1 MGKKLLI
8 RIKEK
13 KRIKAIKLII
23 IIIYLQRINTTIPN
37 NNRLMQ
43 AQTINLLS
51 KIRNQCNNHNLQQ
64 GIRPQILKTDNNR
77 LNNNNLKFQLSV
89 ASIKEFCL

>member
-51 KIRNQCNNHNLQQ
+51 KIRNQCNNHNLQL